1 MTIEDAQKVVE
12 QIKHISGDDERA
24 HSLEDS
30 LHYDVLRSIAEGC
43 SDPSGLAKAALE
55 SAELDFCRW
64 YA

>member
-1 MTIEDAQKVVE
+1 MTVEDVQKVVE
-12 QIKHISGDDERA
+12 QIKYTSDDERA